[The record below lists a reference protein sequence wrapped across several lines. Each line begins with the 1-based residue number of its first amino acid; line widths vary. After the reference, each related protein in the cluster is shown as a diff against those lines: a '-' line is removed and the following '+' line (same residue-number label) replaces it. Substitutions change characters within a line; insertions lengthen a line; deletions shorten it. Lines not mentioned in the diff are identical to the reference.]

1 MKNKRKLKQ
10 FGKFLRQQRDDHR
23 YTIRAF
29 AKKSGIT
36 TGTLF
41 RIEEGTAEA
50 GMCALE
56 GIAKGFEDGERCG
69 SADEVLRLS
78 IEKGA
83 CMQPGYTI
91 VQLNRVSEKE
101 GKRLI
106 HRTLALVLGVVMAET
121 HTTKGGD
128 PALNLLV
135 LRKNVSESL
144 LGGPDWP
151 LAFERLHA
159 VKHLDHGDIAAGT
172 ETVFWSD
179 LPLELNDEVDFDV
192 FQKYLQNPSDAD
204 LAAVQQEQEI
214 ARATAGELSSPT
226 SRLESPPSTQDL
238 NSQGGGQS
246 TTSESLTDAEV
257 EESVYGQ
264 IAGSWRRRSAGQA
277 GRCNRRAVRRR
288 YRAGY

>member
-1 MKNKRKLKQ
+1 
-10 FGKFLRQQRDDHR
+10 
-23 YTIRAF
+23 
-29 AKKSGIT
+29 
-36 TGTLF
+36 
-41 RIEEGTAEA
+41 
-50 GMCALE
+50 
-56 GIAKGFEDGERCG
+56 
-69 SADEVLRLS
+69 
-78 IEKGA
+78 
-83 CMQPGYTI
+83 MQPGYTI

-214 ARATAGELSSPT
+214 ARATAGKPSQEEVKSPLQV
-226 SRLESPPSTQDL
+226 RLDSDRLPACLLEP
-238 NSQGGGQS
+238 
-246 TTSESLTDAEV
+246 A
-257 EESVYGQ
+257 
-264 IAGSWRRRSAGQA
+264 
-277 GRCNRRAVRRR
+277 RR
-288 YRAGY
+288 YRVEQFDSCRSERLKAEVDAAMRLVPRQQQQNAAEGESSATATVGGVFRHGERCQESDSSESSATAAATA

>member
-1 MKNKRKLKQ
+1 
-10 FGKFLRQQRDDHR
+10 
-23 YTIRAF
+23 
-29 AKKSGIT
+29 
-36 TGTLF
+36 
-41 RIEEGTAEA
+41 
-50 GMCALE
+50 
-56 GIAKGFEDGERCG
+56 
-69 SADEVLRLS
+69 
-78 IEKGA
+78 
-83 CMQPGYTI
+83 MQPGYTI

-214 ARATAGELSSPT
+214 ARATAGKPSQEEVKSPLQVRLDSDTSSLPAGIGNERVDIDIPLGAT
-226 SRLESPPSTQDL
+226 KEEVDAAMKLVTDEVGKRSEGESSATA
-238 NSQGGGQS
+238 
-246 TTSESLTDAEV
+246 TAEV
-257 EESVYGQ
+257 Y
-264 IAGSWRRRSAGQA
+264 SATD
-277 GRCNRRAVRRR
+277 RAKSDLIGE
-288 YRAGY
+288 AATA

>member
-1 MKNKRKLKQ
+1 
-10 FGKFLRQQRDDHR
+10 
-23 YTIRAF
+23 
-29 AKKSGIT
+29 
-36 TGTLF
+36 
-41 RIEEGTAEA
+41 
-50 GMCALE
+50 
-56 GIAKGFEDGERCG
+56 
-69 SADEVLRLS
+69 
-78 IEKGA
+78 
-83 CMQPGYTI
+83 MQPGYTI

-192 FQKYLQNPSDAD
+192 FQKYLKNPSDAD

-214 ARATAGELSSPT
+214 ARATAGT
-226 SRLESPPSTQDL
+226 K
-238 NSQGGGQS
+238 G
-246 TTSESLTDAEV
+246 LTDAEV
-257 EESVYGQ
+257 EEAVSAQ
-264 IAGSWRRRSAGQA
+264 FRRPWRERRLSPGET
-277 GRCNRRAVRRR
+277 GRR
-288 YRAGY
+288 YR